1 MVSRYSAYRR
11 GWGDDSIAPEVI
23 DRILIGACAAI
34 YLVLLGVSVAA
45 AVALADL
52 GRGFH
57 KAASSPH
64 TTWVLYA
71 VIVVSALIIAGAI
84 PVLLRARRMSQS
96 EPAAQAMTA
105 PAPGPSRPAV
115 RLGGG
120 GLRTGGER
128 SASAQAV
135 APAPG
140 AEWSGEAVDRVWLRG
155 TVILTGTMGA
165 ALVAVGAAT
174 YLMAVGHDGAS
185 WAGYGLAGV
194 ITAAMP
200 AVEWLHIRQLRRVVD
215 EQ

>member
-11 GWGDDSIAPEVI
+11 DVGDDTIAPEVV
-23 DRILIGACAAI
+23 DRILVGACAAI

-52 GRGFH
+52 ARGFH

-71 VIVVSALIIAGAI
+71 VIVVSALIIAAAI
-84 PVLLRARRMSQS
+84 PILLRARRMSQS

-105 PAPGPSRPAV
+105 PARGPARPSV
-115 RLGGG
+115 RLGT
-120 GLRTGGER
+120 GLSTRTPTVQTATP
-128 SASAQAV
+128 AS
-135 APAPG
+135 G
-140 AEWSGEAVDRVWLRG
+140 AHWSGEAVDRVWLRG

-165 ALVAVGAAT
+165 ALIAAAAAT

-185 WAGYGLAGV
+185 WAGYGFAGV

-200 AVEWLHIRQLRRVVD
+200 AVEWLHIRQLREAVA